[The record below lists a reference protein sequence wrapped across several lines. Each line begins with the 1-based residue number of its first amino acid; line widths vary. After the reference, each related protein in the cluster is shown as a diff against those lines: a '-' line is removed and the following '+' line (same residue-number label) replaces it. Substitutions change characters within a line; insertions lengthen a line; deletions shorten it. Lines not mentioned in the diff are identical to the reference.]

1 MDQDPKPGER
11 SIMREFVPDWR
22 PSRRQVLWTIRIVLG
37 LVVVLSVLTLVGW
50 PFDVTLWDWLDLLII
65 PLVLAIGG
73 FLFTRS
79 ENRATQ
85 AAAERRAQDEA
96 FQTYLDQIG
105 QMMLDKDRPL
115 LQSKEGD
122 EVRILA
128 RARTLTVLRR
138 LNGDRRA
145 QVVQFLY
152 ESGQIYRD
160 SSVLIL
166 SGANLDE
173 AALNGADLSSINLSG
188 ANLAKA
194 HLLEVS
200 LSGANLDEANLSGA
214 DLIRVDLSE
223 ANLSGAD
230 LHRAVMRGAHLS
242 EANLSGAN
250 LSGAN
255 IGYLDLSG
263 ADLNGADLSGAFG
276 VANEKL
282 EQQAKYLKGATMPN
296 GQKYEDWLRD
306 RERRK
311 EDGVNE

>member
-173 AALNGADLSSINLSG
+173 AALNGADLSSINLS
-188 ANLAKA
+188 
-194 HLLEVS
+194 
-200 LSGANLDEANLSGA
+200 
-214 DLIRVDLSE
+214 E

-255 IGYLDLSG
+255 VGYVDLSG

>member
-1 MDQDPKPGER
+1 VIDEERKVDQDPKPGER

-173 AALNGADLSSINLSG
+173 AALNGADLSSINLS
-188 ANLAKA
+188 
-194 HLLEVS
+194 
-200 LSGANLDEANLSGA
+200 
-214 DLIRVDLSE
+214 E

-255 IGYLDLSG
+255 VGYVDLSG